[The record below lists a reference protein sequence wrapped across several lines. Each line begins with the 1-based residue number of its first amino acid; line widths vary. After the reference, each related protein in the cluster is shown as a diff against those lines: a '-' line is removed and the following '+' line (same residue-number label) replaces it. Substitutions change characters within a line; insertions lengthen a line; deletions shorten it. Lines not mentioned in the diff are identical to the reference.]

1 MSLASILLIIF
12 LIIILR
18 PVIRAVIMFRRY
30 KKAVNNAYS
39 NAYKQYSHREEP
51 PREPVHKKPRKK
63 SIMDCGNGEL
73 FYKERIA
80 LVKCAQIQAGCH
92 SIWAVFIKFFRGKD
106 FPPLTALHSIKIIV
120 K

>member
-51 PREPVHKKPRKK
+51 REPVHKKVFTKD
-63 SIMDCGNGEL
+63 MGEYVA
-73 FYKERIA
+73 FEEISVETTTETISDDKNTVTYTTEEQIA
-80 LVKCAQIQAGCH
+80 DVE
-92 SIWAVFIKFFRGKD
+92 WVEIK
-106 FPPLTALHSIKIIV
+106 
-120 K
+120 